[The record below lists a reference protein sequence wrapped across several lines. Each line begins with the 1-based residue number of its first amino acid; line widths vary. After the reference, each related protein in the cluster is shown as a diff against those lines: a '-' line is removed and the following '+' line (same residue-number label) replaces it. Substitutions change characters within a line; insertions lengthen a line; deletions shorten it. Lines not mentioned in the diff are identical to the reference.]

1 MQASR
6 LGQPIRKSV
15 KMKNKLLLSLVV
27 FSSLFSFSFDSSV
40 FADAISPGI
49 GGSDEIYSE
58 EKPNRAY
65 FGTGTAG
72 RMTEASHL
80 RFFGEQHLA
89 DSNYDEAIKAFS
101 KAVQLDEGY
110 PLGHLLLAKA
120 RTEKLKSLTKKDVRN
135 FNQELYNDCVKEWT
149 LILRH
154 DADYLEQV
162 EAKSNL
168 RALKRIAR
176 AYQEMKEAEENAKN
190 IAEGRKPKKKTLFA
204 GRKIFGM

>member
-1 MQASR
+1 MPQFKLAPQIQK
-6 LGQPIRKSV
+6 LV
-15 KMKNKLLLSLVV
+15 KMKNKLLISLVV
-27 FSSLFSFSFDSSV
+27 FSSCLTFNSSAL
-40 FADAISPGI
+40 ADAISPGI

-58 EKPNRAY
+58 EKPNKAY
-65 FGTGTAG
+65 FGTGNAG

-89 DSNYDEAIKAFS
+89 DANYDEAIKALS

-110 PLGHLLLAKA
+110 PLGHLMLAKA
-120 RTEKLKSLTKKDVRN
+120 RTEKLKSLTKKDVHK
-135 FNQELYNDCVKEWT
+135 FDPELYSDCLKEWT

-154 DADYLEQV
+154 DADYLEQL
-162 EAKSNL
+162 EAKANL
-168 RALKRIAR
+168 KALKRIAR

-190 IAEGRKPKKKTLFA
+190 LAEGRAPKKKPLFA

>member
-1 MQASR
+1 
-6 LGQPIRKSV
+6 
-15 KMKNKLLLSLVV
+15 MKNKLLLSFVV
-27 FSSLFSFSFDSSV
+27 CSLSSINLNAH
-40 FADAISPGI
+40 ADAISPGI

-58 EKPNRAY
+58 EKPDRAY

-89 DSNYDEAIKAFS
+89 DCNYDEAIKAFS
-101 KAVQLDEGY
+101 KAVQLDEGF

-120 RTEKLKSLTKKDVRN
+120 RTEKLKSITKKDVHK
-135 FNQELYNDCVKEWT
+135 FDSELYNDCVKEWT

-162 EAKSNL
+162 EAKANL

-176 AYQEMKEAEENAKN
+176 AYTDMKEAEENAKN
-190 IAEGRKPKKKTLFA
+190 IAEGRAPKKKTLFA